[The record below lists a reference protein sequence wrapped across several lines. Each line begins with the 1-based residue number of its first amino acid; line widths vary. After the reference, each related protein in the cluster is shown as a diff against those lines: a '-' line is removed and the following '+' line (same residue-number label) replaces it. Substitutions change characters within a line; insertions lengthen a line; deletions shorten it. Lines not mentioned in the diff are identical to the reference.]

1 MKVDFTITSI
11 AIVFPLVFPITS
23 AYQRRQESIVL
34 FSEFRNKIIDLTNIF
49 YAVDDVKKH
58 DYIYLFD
65 KLITVQKELNA
76 YLIDS
81 SSESDFGII
90 REKRK
95 EVLLKINSHKKLF
108 KQFRKK

>member
-1 MKVDFTITSI
+1 M
-11 AIVFPLVFPITS
+11 
-23 AYQRRQESIVL
+23 
-34 FSEFRNKIIDLTNIF
+34 
-49 YAVDDVKKH
+49 DDVKNH
-58 DYIYLFD
+58 DYINLFD

>member
-1 MKVDFTITSI
+1 
-11 AIVFPLVFPITS
+11 
-23 AYQRRQESIVL
+23 
-34 FSEFRNKIIDLTNIF
+34 
-49 YAVDDVKKH
+49 VDDVKKH

>member
-1 MKVDFTITSI
+1 M
-11 AIVFPLVFPITS
+11 
-23 AYQRRQESIVL
+23 
-34 FSEFRNKIIDLTNIF
+34 
-49 YAVDDVKKH
+49 DDVKKH